1 MKTLTTMITPITM
14 ETIPP
19 TNEFAI
25 INHQIRQCY
34 HSLNTLFFYKIRKQN
49 NNMAEKTIQELMEQ
63 FKKTGR
69 PIIVRNGIQVGW
81 GAKERR

>member
-1 MKTLTTMITPITM
+1 
-14 ETIPP
+14 
-19 TNEFAI
+19 
-25 INHQIRQCY
+25 
-34 HSLNTLFFYKIRKQN
+34 
-49 NNMAEKTIQELMEQ
+49 MAEKTIQELMEQ